1 MTKGLGDSMLETKRL
16 IIRRLKKEDTPYVLA
31 ILNTDYANQ
40 YNITGPINEA
50 IVWKMV
56 EYSLSFV
63 ILLKDTNEM
72 IGIVGV
78 EKDYLRY
85 NMKSVSLTYVLN
97 QKYEGNGYMYEA
109 LKEII
114 YDIFTRLERKLISL
128 RIANL
133 NERSINLAKRLGF
146 HYDGMIKM
154 GTRKEDGTIYD
165 DLLFTLTKKDFEEN
179 IEL

>member
-1 MTKGLGDSMLETKRL
+1 MLETKRL
-16 IIRRLKKEDTPYVLA
+16 IIRRLKKEDTPNVLA

-50 IVWKMV
+50 IVWKMA
-56 EYSLSFV
+56 EYALSFV

-85 NMKSVSLTYVLN
+85 NMKSVSLTYVLD
-97 QKYEGNGYMYEA
+97 EGYQGEGYMHEA

-114 YDIFTRLERKLISL
+114 YDIFTRLERRLISL
-128 RIANL
+128 RIANV
-133 NERSINLAKRLGF
+133 NQKSINLAKRLGF

-165 DLLFTLTKKDFEEN
+165 DLLFSLTKEDFEGN